1 MSAKE
6 QATLDIMADLEK
18 SNKSFIAFRR
28 ELNPVMRK
36 LVSHQIRQQQEAFSL
51 FNSNLNAHSQLM
63 ARCFFAKGEV
73 KLENYTK
80 YYNKN
85 EQV

>member
-28 ELNPVMRK
+28 ELNSTMRK
-36 LVSHQIRQQQEAFSL
+36 LVSRQIKQQKEITNLFS
-51 FNSNLNAHSQLM
+51 SPSHSHTQLM

-73 KLENYTK
+73 RLENYTK
-80 YYNKN
+80 YYK
-85 EQV
+85 

>member
-6 QATLDIMADLEK
+6 QATLDIMADLK
-18 SNKSFIAFRR
+18 NQNKCFIAFRR
-28 ELNPVMRK
+28 ELNPIMRK

-51 FNSNLNAHSQLM
+51 FNSNLHTHSQLM

-73 KLENYTK
+73 KFNDYTK
-80 YYNKN
+80 YYK
-85 EQV
+85 QYGQI

>member
-6 QATLDIMADLEK
+6 QATLDIMADLK
-18 SNKSFIAFRR
+18 NQNKCFIAFHK

-36 LVSHQIRQQQEAFSL
+36 LVSHQIKQQKEITNLFS
-51 FNSNLNAHSQLM
+51 SPSHSHAQLI

-73 KLENYTK
+73 KFNDYTK
-80 YYNKN
+80 YYK
-85 EQV
+85 

>member
-36 LVSHQIRQQQEAFSL
+36 LVSHQIRQQQETFSP
-51 FNSNLNAHSQLM
+51 FNPNLNAHSQLM

-73 KLENYTK
+73 RLENYTK
-80 YYNKN
+80 YYK
-85 EQV
+85 

>member
-36 LVSHQIRQQQEAFSL
+36 LVSHQIRKQQDL
-51 FNSNLNAHSQLM
+51 FNPFNSHPHTHSQLM

-73 KLENYTK
+73 RLENYTK
-80 YYNKN
+80 YYK
-85 EQV
+85 

>member
-18 SNKSFIAFRR
+18 SNKCFIAFRK
-28 ELNPVMRK
+28 ELNPIMRK
-36 LVSHQIRQQQEAFSL
+36 LVSHQIRQQKDL
-51 FNSNLNAHSQLM
+51 FNPFNSHPHTHSQLM
-63 ARCFFAKGEV
+63 ARCFFAKGEA

-80 YYNKN
+80 YYK
-85 EQV
+85 

>member
-6 QATLDIMADLEK
+6 QAVLDIMADLK
-18 SNKSFIAFRR
+18 NQNKCFIAFRK
-28 ELNPVMRK
+28 ELNPIMRK
-36 LVSHQIRQQQEAFSL
+36 LVSYQIKQQKEMA
-51 FNSNLNAHSQLM
+51 NPLNFHPHTHSQLI

-80 YYNKN
+80 YYK
-85 EQV
+85 